1 MIKIKFGAM
10 LSIQVEHCDVNS
22 KEHLLNQGNFL
33 LFSKHFNVG
42 MIQMFKNRLSSG
54 LA

>member
-10 LSIQVEHCDVNS
+10 LSIQVEHCDVIS
-22 KEHLLNQGNFL
+22 KEHSGNQGNL
-33 LFSKHFNVG
+33 PLFSKHFNVG
-42 MIQMFKNRLSSG
+42 MSQMFVNRLSSD